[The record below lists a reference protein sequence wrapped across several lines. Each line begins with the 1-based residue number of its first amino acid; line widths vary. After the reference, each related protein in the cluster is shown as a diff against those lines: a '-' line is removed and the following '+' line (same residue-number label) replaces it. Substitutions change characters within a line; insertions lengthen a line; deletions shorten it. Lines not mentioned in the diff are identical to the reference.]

1 MTTMR
6 PFFEA
11 VPRSIIASIFAI
23 LTGCAATPPKTCALG
38 EPILSGYVP
47 EPVYTR
53 HLAIFR
59 ANALHLV
66 QIHDTAALQ
75 KDLEEWLS
83 TDIRA
88 LWLSIEDKRTSQK
101 DRDSAYGMLRLIA
114 IQNEKYPVLQ
124 WNRDPEITAIFK
136 AAIENDPQH
145 AALLRRQDWNQP
157 WWVHW
162 VN

>member
-1 MTTMR
+1 MMR
-6 PFFEA
+6 PFLETA
-11 VPRSIIASIFAI
+11 PRTIIAGAFAI
-23 LTGCAATPPKTCALG
+23 LAGCAAPPSKTCALG

-47 EPVYTR
+47 EPMYTR
-53 HLAIFR
+53 HLAISH

-66 QIHDTAALQ
+66 QIHDTATLQ
-75 KDLEEWLS
+75 KDLEGWLS
-83 TDIRA
+83 IDIRA
-88 LWLSIEDKRTSQK
+88 LWLSIENKRTSQK

-114 IQNEKYPVLQ
+114 IQNEKYPVAQ

-136 AAIENDPQH
+136 AAIANDPQH

>member
-1 MTTMR
+1 MR

-11 VPRSIIASIFAI
+11 FPRTIIASVFAI
-23 LTGCAATPPKTCALG
+23 LTGCAATPPSTCGLG
-38 EPILSGYVP
+38 DSIPSGYVP
-47 EPVYTR
+47 EPIYTR

-66 QIHDTAALQ
+66 QIHDTATLQ

-83 TDIRA
+83 TDIRT
-88 LWLSIEDKRTSQK
+88 LWLSIEDKHTSQK

-114 IQNEKYPVLQ
+114 IQNEKYPVSR
-124 WNRDPEITAIFK
+124 WNRDPAIAAILK

>member
-1 MTTMR
+1 MR
-6 PFFEA
+6 AYIES
-11 VPRSIIASIFAI
+11 VPQTIMASIFAI
-23 LTGCAATPPKTCALG
+23 LAGCAAAPPNTCTLG
-38 EPILSGYVP
+38 DSIPSGYVS

-53 HLAIFR
+53 HSAIFR

-66 QIHDTAALQ
+66 QIHDTATLQ

-88 LWLSIEDKRTSQK
+88 LWLSIEDKHTSQM
-101 DRDSAYGMLRLIA
+101 DRDSAYGMLRLMA
-114 IQNEKYPVLQ
+114 IQNEKYPVPQ

-162 VN
+162 VH